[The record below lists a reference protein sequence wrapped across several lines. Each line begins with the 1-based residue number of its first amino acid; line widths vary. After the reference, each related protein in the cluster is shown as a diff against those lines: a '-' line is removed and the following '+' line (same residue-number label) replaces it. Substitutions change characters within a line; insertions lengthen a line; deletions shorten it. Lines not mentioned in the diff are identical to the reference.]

1 MDLATKTQV
10 AALNKAADASARKAI
25 EQFSQLASISTLTLR
40 SAQSQVDA
48 ELCELSWTNEELGES
63 LRVAN
68 DEVERLRSVE
78 QRLMA
83 LLASE
88 QQVTQAEGAARA
100 QLEAEAEWREAKI
113 TQLRA
118 EAKLSAEREARAA
131 ERAAAAEALAE
142 EHAASA
148 AALRQSEAEDAAH
161 FRPLPLRLASSAATS
176 AGELADDAAASL
188 GKLFDR
194 RPLWLR
200 SSSYMADAA
209 APQDGDATLP
219 GGSSSESA
227 PEKLRLQLAH
237 ATALLPVRDDEL
249 RRERAARASDAIS
262 HAALLEVERGASRQ
276 REREAPSALD
286 AQPQQA
292 GDAPQDQPRA
302 PQDQPRVP
310 HDPPRAPQV
319 EPWVQSS
326 EEGVETKHGGDGDGD
341 GEAIID
347 TAESHAEKAEE
358 TRRWEQSQKL
368 VEQDEVLRAQL
379 GLPPSPSRR

>member
-10 AALNKAADASARKAI
+10 AALNKAADASALKAV
-25 EQFSQLASISTLTLR
+25 EHFSQLASLSSQLTLR

-262 HAALLEVERGASRQ
+262 HAALLAVERGASRQ

-302 PQDQPRVP
+302 PL
-310 HDPPRAPQV
+310 V
-319 EPWVQSS
+319 EPWVQTS
-326 EEGVETKHGGDGDGD
+326 EEAAETKHGGDGDGD

-347 TAESHAEKAEE
+347 TAETHAEKAEE
-358 TRRWEQSQKL
+358 TRRREQSQKL
-368 VEQDEVLRAQL
+368 AEQDEVLRAQL